1 MQNKQLI
8 IPTIKRNWCNIQRV
22 MLLSQKSELNWVQYS
37 QRISNGLS
45 NNILTKQGC
54 EDFSWFVQRLPDYAK
69 LSDEYLTFAKKLP
82 NDQIDFIRDNRD
94 FLLNIN

>member
-1 MQNKQLI
+1 MGIQVI
-8 IPTIKRNWCNIQRV
+8 IPTIKSNWRNIQRV
-22 MLLSQKSELNWVQYS
+22 MLLSQESELNWVQYS

-45 NNILTKQGC
+45 NNALTKQGC
-54 EDFSWFVQRLPDYAK
+54 GNFIWFVERLPEYAK